1 MCVIWLGYDAGGGQI
16 AAPIMNNGAA
26 GIMMGNG
33 NDYRNSYNPNRA
45 PAAARAIDRERE
57 LERYVDHFE
66 IVNKKRHRLL
76 LFRNETRCRFLDF
89 SST

>member
-1 MCVIWLGYDAGGGQI
+1 
-16 AAPIMNNGAA
+16 MNNG
-26 GIMMGNG
+26 NG
-33 NDYRNSYNPNRA
+33 DYHINYDPNRA
-45 PAAARAIDRERE
+45 PAAVQAIDRERE